1 MKRSEK
7 QGREGKVY
15 PNKRRFPK
23 NSTERQAF
31 FNEQCIKLQENRR
44 GKTRDLFRKTGDI
57 KGTFC
62 PKMGPK
68 KEINGRDLVDAEEF
82 KKRWKEC
89 TEERS
94 R

>member
-1 MKRSEK
+1 ME
-7 QGREGKVY
+7 REG
-15 PNKRRFPK
+15 
-23 NSTERQAF
+23 ERERYTQLNADFQRTAWRDKKAF
-31 FNEQCIKLQENRR
+31 FSEQCIKLEEDNRR

-82 KKRWKEC
+82 KKKWKEC